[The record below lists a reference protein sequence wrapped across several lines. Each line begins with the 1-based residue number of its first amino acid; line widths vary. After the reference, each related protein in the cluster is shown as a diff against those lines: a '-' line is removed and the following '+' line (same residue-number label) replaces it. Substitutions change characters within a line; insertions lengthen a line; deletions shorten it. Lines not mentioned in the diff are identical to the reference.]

1 MILDAALKP
10 IIWNETTPE
19 VFGLD
24 NLEGVRGPVMFISNH
39 SSHLDASIILTTLP
53 HSWREKT
60 ATAAAKDYFFDVW
73 WRSAFT
79 ALVYAGFPV
88 ERGAGEKATAKAKE
102 LIRDG
107 WNIIVFPEGTRSTDG
122 WLQRFR
128 HGTSRLALDMK
139 MPVVPIAI
147 VGAYAAMPKGRS
159 WPRKGRP
166 PIRVRYGRPIYP
178 REGETH
184 QQLSLRMQQG
194 VAELFDEDR
203 TSWWE
208 AARRA
213 AKDETPS
220 SRRPGRPG
228 WLRTWEGSRP
238 IRRSGKPP
246 DLAMTRTGGEV
257 RRHALIE
264 EAIRAFGRE
273 GYSGASLDQIAT
285 AVGIRKQTLLYY
297 FPTKDALLEA
307 CLQAAGQRVA
317 EEIASALEGKETYWD
332 KAEAVIH
339 AVFALAEEW
348 PEFPMF
354 VREAGRLGADGIERF
369 TGALEPLRLRA
380 IAFLQDGMDAGEI
393 RKQDPALLLFMLYTA
408 VVGSLTEASV
418 LNAVVGEDK
427 GRQSLRMREREVQA
441 FVRSALQPA

>member
-1 MILDAALKP
+1 
-10 IIWNETTPE
+10 
-19 VFGLD
+19 
-24 NLEGVRGPVMFISNH
+24 
-39 SSHLDASIILTTLP
+39 
-53 HSWREKT
+53 
-60 ATAAAKDYFFDVW
+60 VW

-213 AKDETPS
+213 ARDETPS
-220 SRRPGRPG
+220 LAGPVGPG

-246 DLAMTRTGGEV
+246 TWR
-257 RRHALIE
+257 
-264 EAIRAFGRE
+264 
-273 GYSGASLDQIAT
+273 
-285 AVGIRKQTLLYY
+285 
-297 FPTKDALLEA
+297 
-307 CLQAAGQRVA
+307 
-317 EEIASALEGKETYWD
+317 
-332 KAEAVIH
+332 
-339 AVFALAEEW
+339 
-348 PEFPMF
+348 
-354 VREAGRLGADGIERF
+354 
-369 TGALEPLRLRA
+369 
-380 IAFLQDGMDAGEI
+380 
-393 RKQDPALLLFMLYTA
+393 
-408 VVGSLTEASV
+408 
-418 LNAVVGEDK
+418 
-427 GRQSLRMREREVQA
+427 
-441 FVRSALQPA
+441 

>member
-53 HSWREKT
+53 HTWREKT

-88 ERGAGEKATAKAKE
+88 ERGAGEKATHKAKE

-128 HGTSRLALDMK
+128 HGTSRLALDME

-159 WPRKGRP
+159 WPRRGRP

-220 SRRPGRPG
+220 LAGPVGPG

-246 DLAMTRTGGEV
+246 TWR
-257 RRHALIE
+257 
-264 EAIRAFGRE
+264 
-273 GYSGASLDQIAT
+273 
-285 AVGIRKQTLLYY
+285 
-297 FPTKDALLEA
+297 
-307 CLQAAGQRVA
+307 
-317 EEIASALEGKETYWD
+317 
-332 KAEAVIH
+332 
-339 AVFALAEEW
+339 
-348 PEFPMF
+348 
-354 VREAGRLGADGIERF
+354 
-369 TGALEPLRLRA
+369 
-380 IAFLQDGMDAGEI
+380 
-393 RKQDPALLLFMLYTA
+393 
-408 VVGSLTEASV
+408 
-418 LNAVVGEDK
+418 
-427 GRQSLRMREREVQA
+427 
-441 FVRSALQPA
+441 

>member
-1 MILDAALKP
+1 MARAKFTREIRDVAKGWRWGRRTMTPRSALDSTPPPKIWSYPTDWARTAAGRAARDVILDAALKP

-24 NLEGVRGPVMFISNH
+24 NLEGVKGPVMFISNH

-88 ERGAGEKATAKAKE
+88 ERGAGEKATSKAKE

-107 WNIIVFPEGTRSTDG
+107 WNIVVFPEGTRSTDG

-166 PIRVRYGRPIYP
+166 PIRVRYGRPIVP

-194 VAELFDEDR
+194 VGELFDEDR

-220 SRRPGRPG
+220 LAGPVGPG

-246 DLAMTRTGGEV
+246 TWR
-257 RRHALIE
+257 
-264 EAIRAFGRE
+264 
-273 GYSGASLDQIAT
+273 
-285 AVGIRKQTLLYY
+285 
-297 FPTKDALLEA
+297 
-307 CLQAAGQRVA
+307 
-317 EEIASALEGKETYWD
+317 
-332 KAEAVIH
+332 
-339 AVFALAEEW
+339 
-348 PEFPMF
+348 
-354 VREAGRLGADGIERF
+354 
-369 TGALEPLRLRA
+369 
-380 IAFLQDGMDAGEI
+380 
-393 RKQDPALLLFMLYTA
+393 
-408 VVGSLTEASV
+408 
-418 LNAVVGEDK
+418 
-427 GRQSLRMREREVQA
+427 
-441 FVRSALQPA
+441 